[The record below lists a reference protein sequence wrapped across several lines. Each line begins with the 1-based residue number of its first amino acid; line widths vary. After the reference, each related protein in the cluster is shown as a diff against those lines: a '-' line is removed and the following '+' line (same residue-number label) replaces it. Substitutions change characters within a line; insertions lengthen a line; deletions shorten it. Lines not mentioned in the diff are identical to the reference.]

1 METVSVPICTIE
13 FISHLLFVDDN
24 VDADRII
31 EDLILTSQMARCLP
45 YDTRIETRLNRF
57 TNVLEATYINT

>member
-1 METVSVPICTIE
+1 MERVAVPICTIE

-31 EDLILTSQMARCLP
+31 EDLILTSQMSHCLP
-45 YDTRIETRLNRF
+45 YDARIETRLNRF